1 MNSSLIVTPAKARIY
16 SPSHLDS
23 CLRRNGGEGNSCGM
37 TLWVI
42 QRSPSAGMV
51 AGSCHSERSEESK
64 ATAIAYTSSL
74 DSRSAPAPYPDTGS
88 GMTVKRA
95 RQ

>member
-1 MNSSLIVTPAKARIY
+1 MNSSLTVTPPQAGVH
-16 SPSHLDS
+16 SPPHLDS
-23 CLRRNGGEGNSCGM
+23 CLRRNDGEGNSCGM

-74 DSRSAPAPYPDTGS
+74 DSRSVPAPYPDTGS
-88 GMTVKRA
+88 GMTVKRT